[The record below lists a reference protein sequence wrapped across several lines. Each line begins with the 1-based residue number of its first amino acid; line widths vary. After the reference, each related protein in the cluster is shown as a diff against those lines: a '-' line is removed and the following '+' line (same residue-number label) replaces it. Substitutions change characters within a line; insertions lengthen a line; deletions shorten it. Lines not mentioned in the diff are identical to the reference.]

1 MNNNDKRKNNNSLRF
16 NLILSIIIAIS
27 GWTYVVYEVSPNID
41 RIFTEVPITFTGEY
55 DLSDAGLGVKSS
67 EISTVDVTVSMK
79 RSVFSEYDA
88 SDIVAVCDVTDA
100 KNGENTLPITISV
113 PQALTLKKQSDQS
126 VTIHVADSSTKDVP
140 VLISYAGNVADNQEP
155 LATELSY
162 EDVSIFGASK
172 NVEKV
177 AYAMLKVDA
186 SKVTTSENTYTFTPV
201 AMDKNGN
208 IVEHIVVLP
217 SEIGATVTS
226 AICREVTLNVTVTD
240 NSTDGL
246 TRNTTVPKTITI
258 KGSKNALGDID
269 KIDATCDITN
279 IANSGSLELN
289 YNLPDGVAIANN
301 SFGQKLKLEVK

>member
-1 MNNNDKRKNNNSLRF
+1 MNNKDRKKATTSLRF

-41 RIFTEVPITFTGEY
+41 RTFTEVPITFTGEY

-88 SDIVAVCDVTDA
+88 SDIVAVCDVTNA
-100 KNGENTLPITISV
+100 KYGENTLPITITV
-113 PQALTLKKQSDQS
+113 PQALTLKSQSAQS
-126 VTIHVADSSTKDVP
+126 VTIEVTNSSTKDVP
-140 VLISYAGNVADNQEP
+140 VLISYDGNVADNQEP
-155 LATELSY
+155 MATDMSY
-162 EDVSIFGASK
+162 ESLSIFGASK
-172 NVEKV
+172 NIEKV
-177 AYAMLKVDA
+177 AYAMIKIDA
-186 SKVTTSENTYTFTPV
+186 SKVSTSENTYTFTPV

-208 IVEHIVVLP
+208 IVEHVVVLP

-226 AICREVTLNVTVTD
+226 AICKEVTLNVTVTD

-246 TRNTTVPKTITI
+246 TRSTTVPKKVTI
-258 KGSKNALGDID
+258 KGANDALTDID
-269 KIDATCDITN
+269 KIEATCDITN
-279 IANSGSLELN
+279 ITNSGSLSLN
-289 YNLPDGVAIANN
+289 YSFPDGVAIANN